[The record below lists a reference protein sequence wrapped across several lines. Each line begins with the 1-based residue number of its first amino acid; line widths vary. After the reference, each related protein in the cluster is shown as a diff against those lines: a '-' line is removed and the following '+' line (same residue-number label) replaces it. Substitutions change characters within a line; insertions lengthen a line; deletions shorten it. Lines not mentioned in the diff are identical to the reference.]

1 MGQGGR
7 RSLCFIY
14 FLKDYLCVCVCVYI
28 IFKVCIEFVTILS
41 LFNVLVFWPQEMWAL
56 SCLTRD

>member
-1 MGQGGR
+1 M
-7 RSLCFIY
+7 F
-14 FLKDYLCVCVCVYI
+14 YLFFKRLFVCVCVCVYI